1 MTQKD
6 VPLCV
11 IHFGRAETEA
21 QARETA
27 DMMKNCPYTVMYV
40 SIGMDVLGV
49 LVLPESK
56 KWWADLQDNP
66 ELLGLSSLQVFFYRE
81 WTCTAPGLWVWSS
94 QSWLSHPVAHYALP
108 AQTIWVNAKAARY
121 QVLPVQTWTIGFRLR
136 ILTII
141 ECEDCLVLIWSAEPD
156 HRSSP
161 EHF

>member
-11 IHFGRAETEA
+11 IHFGRAETKP

-66 ELLGLSSLQVFFYRE
+66 ELLGLSSLQVFFYSE
-81 WTCTAPGLWVWSS
+81 VDVHSPWSLGLVKPELAVPPCGSSCSTCLYYLDKCQGC
-94 QSWLSHPVAHYALP
+94 P
-108 AQTIWVNAKAARY
+108 ASRFYQT
-121 QVLPVQTWTIGFRLR
+121 
-136 ILTII
+136 
-141 ECEDCLVLIWSAEPD
+141 S
-156 HRSSP
+156 
-161 EHF
+161 